1 MTRYD
6 GRVLTRSRR
15 LSTVIVA
22 TIFGSGA
29 ACTLFTS
36 LDGLNDGPARDPNE
50 AGDERTTPTADGGD
64 AGRDAATDAEAGP
77 SRYAAAV
84 MSDAPLLYYRFG
96 ETGGAPARD
105 EISGEITPYPVS
117 GGKLGAAGALA
128 GDSNTAIALDGT
140 FRLQL
145 TQEIDF
151 AGLAP
156 FTVEVWASP
165 TTSTNGVSFIVDN
178 ELWGNRHGWLLSMDK
193 DRVGFERWQL
203 DGGSTSISAPQ
214 VAFDGAWHHV
224 VASFDGTTRRIY
236 VDSVRRADG
245 PGGVPLAA
253 IGIPWSVGN
262 QNCACSSNGFV
273 GGLDELAIYDKA
285 LTEERIT
292 AHFLA
297 GR

>member
-1 MTRYD
+1 M
-6 GRVLTRSRR
+6 
-15 LSTVIVA
+15 A

-36 LDGLNDGPARDPNE
+36 LDGLSDGPARAPNE
-50 AGDERTTPTADGGD
+50 AGDERTPSPADAGD
-64 AGRDAATDAEAGP
+64 AGRDAALDAEAGP

-84 MSDAPLLYYRFG
+84 MTDAPLLYYRLG

-105 EISGEITPYPVS
+105 EVTGATTPYPVS
-117 GGKLGAAGALA
+117 GGKLGAVGALA
-128 GDSNTAIALDGT
+128 GDSNTAITLDGT

-145 TQEIDF
+145 TQLVDF
-151 AGLAP
+151 EGLAP

-165 TTSTNGVSFIVDN
+165 TSSSNRVAFIVDN
-178 ELWGNRHGWLLSMDK
+178 EFWGNRHGWMLSMDK
-193 DRVGFERWQL
+193 ERVGFERWQR
-203 DGGSTSISAPQ
+203 DGGSTSIGAAQ
-214 VAFDGAWHHV
+214 VAVDGEWHHV

-245 PGGVPLAA
+245 PGGVPLTA
-253 IGIPWSVGN
+253 IGMPWSVGN
-262 QNCACSSNGFV
+262 QNCACSGTGFI

-285 LTEERIT
+285 LTEERIR